1 MAAFLVDES
10 CPRVVVEVLRTAGHD
25 VRYAAETDRRADDK
39 DLVTL
44 AQSEGRLIITE
55 DFDFGE
61 LLVRHQL
68 KAPGAIVM
76 HLPKAG
82 PNERAARLIG
92 VLDLPNMMFSGRL
105 TVISARKVRQRI
117 LPP

>member
-1 MAAFLVDES
+1 MAGFLVDES
-10 CPRVVVEVLRTAGHD
+10 CPRAVVEALRSAGHD
-25 VRYAAETDRRADDK
+25 ARYAAETNRRADDK

-44 AQSEGRLIITE
+44 ARAGGLIIVSE

-68 KAPGAIVM
+68 KAPGAIIL
-76 HLPKAG
+76 HLPRTSPQA
-82 PNERAARLIG
+82 RAR
-92 VLDLPNMMFSGRL
+92 RL
-105 TVISARKVRQRI
+105 TDVLALPTLILDGALTIVTPRQVRQRR